1 MKFTAKSGNVAT
13 YTEETKN
20 GKRSV
25 TIAWSKKVTEADM
38 REFDD
43 WYVRQNLGG
52 NVVGS
57 RKFDSIAEASAAA
70 ALFVGDEVVN

>member
-1 MKFTAKSGNVAT
+1 
-13 YTEETKN
+13 
-20 GKRSV
+20 
-25 TIAWSKKVTEADM
+25 M